1 MKNRRGKRIEAYIII
16 TFAMI
21 FCLCMNGFTPVAEA
35 AGYTI
40 LETDVSKPSSGCTM
54 FGVKGTYYAEA
65 QKALDRIN
73 EIRKEA
79 CNAGNVPDPRNSSR
93 MLQPSDY
100 KAIKWSTDL
109 ERIARIRA
117 VEGGL
122 CFGFMASGHSRL
134 NGKGWSTVKY
144 NGVST
149 YAEVLAYNWNK
160 GNLVSGINQWYGEKS
175 DWVNKNSSA
184 VTGHYTSMIDPSNT
198 YVGLGDFYTTAS
210 GYPNTLA
217 GEFNSTSQSL
227 SQSALSGYTD
237 IMQKVE
243 VKNTYINKYY
253 LDGSE
258 TQYLGET
265 QTLTPMVHLVN
276 GSKTLDLWVIDTVTY
291 TSSDTTVASV
301 STDGAVTAKKVG
313 TTTITC
319 KNGSTVLCTFSLTV
333 SCNHNK
339 VLQSTVQPTCQTTG
353 ENIYKC
359 SKCGMTIKET
369 IEKAPHSY
377 VYGTA
382 DSTGKATGVCSFC
395 NATITI
401 VPPTSMSLYWKNSE
415 SSDAY
420 YYSYVP
426 TENPIGS
433 NILCL
438 ISKVNGDSGY
448 QDLMFGSTDNSV
460 IEAPTTSVSS
470 GSVKF
475 KVKKAG
481 IATISVYPKYNPSIK
496 RSYTIRVGATGSVD
510 ISSAV
515 VTLAKTSLACEASTS
530 TLAPTVTYNGIK
542 LTSGTDYTVSY
553 STSGTTGTCTITG
566 KGIFAKSVKKTYTIT
581 HTYVNDTTVTGALK
595 SKATCTKK
603 AVYYKSCSKC
613 KELGTGT
620 FESGNPAAHAYTVK
634 STDQTY
640 FASEATCSTPAKY
653 YYSCSGCGKKGTT
666 TFTYG
671 DMLPH
676 DFTAKVEADNTRKS
690 EADCQSPAVYYYSC
704 TMCGKVDKSKD
715 AKTYTYGGVGTHSY
729 TKQDTSS
736 DYLMSEASCTSPAKY
751 YYSCAVCGKK
761 GTETFTYGKKLP
773 HDFSVQ
779 AVNENTMK
787 EGANCVSPAVYYY
800 SCSNCGTIDRS
811 EDAKTFTSGKAGTH
825 AYTKQIPT
833 EEYLA
838 EDADCVTPAAYY
850 YACSGCGKKGT
861 ETYTYGGALGHSY
874 IEKNTSAEYLAS
886 KATCITPAM
895 YYYSCSMCGK
905 PGNEVFAYGS
915 ALGHSYTKQISADN
929 LASEKTCQ
937 APATYYYQCSRCG
950 MQENKTFS
958 YGETLPHQ
966 FTKKIV
972 NADTLKTGATYDS
985 PAVYYYSCS
994 MCGQKSADLTFTFGT
1009 AIPKP
1014 DTASIDV
1021 SYKTHIQTY
1030 GDSQSAKKNG
1040 EMAGTSGEAKRLENI
1055 WVRVSGDAHLGVQYT
1070 THCQTYGWLPWSA
1083 NGEKNGTSGEAK
1095 RLEAIKIRLTGA
1107 DKDKYDIYYRVHAQ
1121 SYGWLGWAKNGE
1133 PSGTAGYAKRL
1144 EGIQVVVVKRG
1155 QDAPGLLYAGV
1166 NASAGKHDTRSYIQK
1181 TNQKIQIPGSAENV
1195 NVMYK
1200 THVQSYGWQTWKT
1213 NGQMSGTSGKAK
1225 RLEGINIKLSNAP
1238 YAGGIRYI
1246 THVQTYGWQGNQNN
1260 PNTWRKDGEMAGT
1273 SGEAKRL
1280 EAIRISL
1287 YGQMAEKYDVYY
1299 RVHAQSFGWLA
1310 WAKNGE
1316 PAGTA
1321 GYAKRLEGIQ
1331 ILLVPKGQA
1340 GPGMSCM
1347 GVTSTIPIPYIN

>member
-1 MKNRRGKRIEAYIII
+1 MKKRRGKRLVAYIIA
-16 TFAMI
+16 FAII
-21 FCLCMNGFTPVAEA
+21 FSMGMTELSPIAEA
-35 AGYTI
+35 AQYTI
-40 LETDVSKPSSGCTM
+40 LETDVSAPSTGCTM
-54 FGVKGTYYAEA
+54 FGVYGTYYVDA
-65 QKALDRIN
+65 QNALNRIN

-79 CNAGNVPDPRNSSR
+79 CEAGNVPDPRNSNR
-93 MLQPSDY
+93 MLTASDY
-100 KAIKWSTDL
+100 VPIKWSTDL

-122 CFGFMASGHSRL
+122 CFGFVGSGHNRL
-134 NGKGWSTVKY
+134 NGKGLSTVKY

-160 GNLVSGINQWYGEKS
+160 GNLVSGINQWYDEKS
-175 DWVNKNSSA
+175 DWVNKTSDA
-184 VTGHYTSMIDPSNT
+184 VTGHYTSMIDPRNT

-227 SQSALSGYTD
+227 SQSALSGHTD

-243 VKNTYINKYY
+243 VKDAYINKYY
-253 LDGSE
+253 LKGE
-258 TQYLGET
+258 ATQYLGET

-276 GSKTLDLWVIDTVTY
+276 GSKTLNLWVIDTVTY

-301 STDGAVTAKKVG
+301 TADGVVTAKKAG

-319 KNGSTVLCTFSLTV
+319 KKGSTALCTFNLTV

-359 SKCGMTIKET
+359 SKCGMTIKES

-401 VPPTSMSLYWKNSE
+401 VPPTSMSLYWRNSE
-415 SSDAY
+415 SSDSY

-433 NILCL
+433 NILCWVYD
-438 ISKVNGDSGY
+438 INGDSGY
-448 QDLMFGSTDNSV
+448 QDVMFESSDNSV

-470 GSVKF
+470 GTVKF

-510 ISSAV
+510 ISSAI

-581 HTYVNDTTVTGALK
+581 HMYVNDTTVTGALK

-666 TFTYG
+666 TFIYG
-671 DMLPH
+671 DVLPH

-736 DYLMSEASCTSPAKY
+736 GYLMSEASCTSPAKY

-779 AVNENTMK
+779 VVNESTMK

-874 IEKNTSAEYLAS
+874 TEKNTSAEYLAS

-895 YYYSCSMCGK
+895 YYYSCSTCGK

-915 ALGHSYTKQISADN
+915 ALGHSYTKQISAEN

-994 MCGQKSADLTFTFGT
+994 MCGQKSADLIFTFGS

-1055 WVRVSGDAHLGVQYT
+1055 WVRVSGDARLGVQYT

-1107 DKDKYDIYYRVHAQ
+1107 DKDNYDIYYRVHAQ
-1121 SYGWLGWAKNGE
+1121 SFGWLAWAKNGE
-1133 PSGTAGYAKRL
+1133 PSGTAGYGKRL
-1144 EGIQVVVVKRG
+1144 EGIQIVVVKKG
-1155 QDAPGLLYAGV
+1155 EPAPGQSYANV
-1166 NASAGKHDTRSYIQK
+1166 NPSSVNTRAYVALQNGS
-1181 TNQKIQIPGSAENV
+1181 IQIPGDAYNA
-1195 NVMYK
+1195 NIMYK
-1200 THVQSYGWQTWKT
+1200 THVQSFGWQTWKT

-1238 YAGGIRYI
+1238 YSGGVRYT
-1246 THVQTYGWQGNQNN
+1246 THVQSYGWQGNEND
-1260 PNTWRKDGEMAGT
+1260 PNTWRKDGEMSGT
-1273 SGEAKRL
+1273 SGQAKRL

-1287 YGQMAEKYDVYY
+1287 YGEMAEHYDIYY
-1299 RVHAQSFGWLA
+1299 RVHAQSFGWLS

-1316 PAGTA
+1316 SSGTA
-1321 GYAKRLEGIQ
+1321 GLAKRLEGIQ
-1331 ILLVPKGQA
+1331 IILVPKGSPE
-1340 GPGMSCM
+1340 PGRTYDNITATNTVSF
-1347 GVTSTIPIPYIN
+1347 IRR